1 LCRRQYQDRTSVLR
15 KTDVKTGW
23 FRPFL
28 IHPKKGKFFKEGNMK
43 KLHMVIPLVI
53 LLCFAFSCQFWSED
67 VAEEKEPLV
76 DIAAEKEAVLK
87 VLEMVVDAE
96 KRQDADATVKFFT
109 DDVIVQPP
117 DMPQIQGTQA
127 LYDLY
132 TEFMFKMPY
141 TSFDSK
147 STETIVSPSGDMAY
161 DDGKIK
167 ELFAIEDYIGLYM
180 QLGMELKPKKAKK

>member
-1 LCRRQYQDRTSVLR
+1 
-15 KTDVKTGW
+15 
-23 FRPFL
+23 
-28 IHPKKGKFFKEGNMK
+28 MK
-43 KLHMVIPLVI
+43 KSFIQFTMIMPLVI
-53 LLCFAFSCQFWSED
+53 LLCFTFGCPYFSEEG
-67 VAEEKEPLV
+67 AEEPV
-76 DIAAEKEAVLK
+76 ADIAAEKEAVLK
-87 VLEMVVDAE
+87 VMEMTLDAE
-96 KRQDADATVKFFT
+96 KRQDADASVKFFT

-161 DDGKIK
+161 AVGWNLFIFERPSGNIEVEGKYLAVMKKINGEWK
-167 ELFAIEDYIGLYM
+167 IAAIAFSND
-180 QLGMELKPKKAKK
+180 QPAK